1 VIGEIMAKPFKFRYV
16 NHIAGAFAALIFLV
30 LIAGF
35 VLAAHAQKWFQ
46 QVSTLKLDLPPD
58 GSHGLKSGADIQM
71 LGTNVGSIDDVRIDA
86 NGKMTADAH
95 VRMDFAKFIRT
106 DSNVIIHLPF
116 GLGDPFIEITRGQ
129 ADSLGPTQALV
140 AHPEVGAGDQ
150 LSQMIQE
157 FRTNTVPKINT
168 LIDQFGALA
177 TQFLDPHGPTQ
188 SLLAN
193 LNGVSARL
201 QANDN
206 IAGRIL
212 NDKQLADNLAQT
224 IVKLNASVDTI
235 GSTVASLRKTTD
247 QLPDVVVQLQQTL
260 VEVQK
265 LLRGLEGLPL
275 VRDYVDQK
283 TSEQQLRPSD
293 IGGTP

>member
-1 VIGEIMAKPFKFRYV
+1 MAKPFKFRYV
-16 NHIAGAFAALIFLV
+16 NHIAGAFAALIFAV

-35 VLAAHAQKWFQ
+35 VLAAHAQKWFEP
-46 QVSTLKLDLPPD
+46 VETITFKLPHE
-58 GSHGLKSGADIQM
+58 GTYGIKGGAEIHM
-71 LGTNVGSIDDVRIDA
+71 LGTTVGAVDKVTIDA
-86 NGKMTADAH
+86 NGNMAANAH
-95 VRMDFAKFIRT
+95 INPDFAKFIRT
-106 DSNVIIHLPF
+106 DSTAIIHIPVA
-116 GLGDPFIEITRGQ
+116 LGDPYIEITRGEG
-129 ADSLGPTQALV
+129 AARAATDILSA
-140 AHPEVGAGDQ
+140 APEVGASDQ

-157 FRTNTVPKINT
+157 FRTKTVPKINT

-193 LNGVSARL
+193 LNTVSARL

-212 NDKQLADNLAQT
+212 NDKELADNLAQT

-275 VRDYVDQK
+275 VRNYVDQK
-283 TSEQQLRPSD
+283 TTEQQLRPSD